1 MRDYVT
7 RRLLLVIPTLLVVSL
22 IIFGI
27 MRAVPGDAALIMAV
41 SGEDVQSDLETYERL
56 RRELGLDRP
65 LLVQYADWVG
75 GFLLRGDLGTSYWSK
90 RPVLQQIAERLPVTL
105 ELTMGSIIIG
115 VALAIPWGVVAA
127 VWRDRM
133 GDYVPRVVAVLLVSM
148 PNFWIGTMLVVFPA
162 VLLKYSPPLG
172 YVSPMESPMGN
183 LQQFFFPWLALGSR
197 LIGTT
202 LRMTRSSMLE
212 VLGQDYI
219 RTAWSKGLAA
229 RAVFF
234 RHALKNAMI
243 PVVTIIGGQVAF
255 LLGGAVIVEAVFGLP
270 GLGSLTIESIRQRD
284 YPQIQANVLFIAFI
298 VLATNLL
305 VDLSYAFFD
314 PRIKYR

>member
-1 MRDYVT
+1 MRDYIV
-7 RRLLLVIPTLLVVSL
+7 RRLLLVVPTMLLVSL

-27 MRAVPGDAALIMAV
+27 MRIIPGDAALIMAV
-41 SGEDVQSDLETYERL
+41 SGEDVQSDLEAYERL
-56 RRELGLDRP
+56 RHQLGLDKP
-65 LLVQYADWVG
+65 LLVQYAAWLMQ
-75 GFLLRGDLGTSYWSK
+75 FLASGDLGTSYWSG
-90 RPVLQQIAERLPVTL
+90 RPVLGQIADRLPVTL
-105 ELTMGSIIIG
+105 ELAIGSIIIG
-115 VALAIPWGVVAA
+115 VALAIPWGVAAA

-162 VLLKYSPPLG
+162 ILFKYSPPLG
-172 YVSPMESPMGN
+172 YISPLENPAGN
-183 LQQFFFPWLALGSR
+183 LQQFFFPWVALGSR
-197 LIGTT
+197 LIGTS

-219 RTAWSKGLAA
+219 RTAWSKGLSS

-243 PVVTIIGGQVAF
+243 PVVTIIGGQIAF
-255 LLGGAVIVEAVFGLP
+255 LLGGSVIVEAVFGLP
-270 GLGSLTIESIRQRD
+270 GLGNLTLESIRQRD
-284 YPQIQANVLFIAFI
+284 YPQIQANILFIAFI
-298 VLATNLL
+298 VLAANLL

>member
-1 MRDYVT
+1 MRDYIT
-7 RRLLLVIPTLLVVSL
+7 RRLLLVIPTLLMVSL

-27 MRAVPGDAALIMAV
+27 MRTIPGDAALIMAV

-65 LLVQYADWVG
+65 LFLQYADWVG
-75 GFLLRGDLGTSYWSK
+75 NFLLRGDLGTSYWSK

-105 ELTMGSIIIG
+105 ELAVGSIIIG

-133 GDYVPRVVAVLLVSM
+133 GDYIPRVVAVLLVSM

-162 VLLKYSPPLG
+162 ILLKYSPPLG
-172 YVSPMESPMGN
+172 YTSPMENPMEN
-183 LQQFFFPWLALGSR
+183 LQQFFFPWVALGSR
-197 LIGTT
+197 LIGIT

-229 RAVFF
+229 HAVFF

-255 LLGGAVIVEAVFGLP
+255 LLGGTVIVEAVFGLP